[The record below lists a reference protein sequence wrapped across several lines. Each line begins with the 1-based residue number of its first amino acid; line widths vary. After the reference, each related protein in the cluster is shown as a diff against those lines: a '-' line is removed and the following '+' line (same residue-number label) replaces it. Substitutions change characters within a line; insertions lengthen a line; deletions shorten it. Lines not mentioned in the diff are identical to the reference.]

1 MLPKELKEILHTEF
15 VKYFER
21 KSQKPRRKRQRKNK
35 LARIIFTKIHNYKI
49 KRMIFKKEKKE

>member
-21 KSQKPRRKRQRKNK
+21 KAKTTQKETEKNK
-35 LARIIFTKIHNYKI
+35 LCADYIYKDT
-49 KRMIFKKEKKE
+49 